1 MWATRLLNLR
11 SPKTTSTATGA
22 SAQLASGL
30 SVGDEVYA
38 NARDGAFGERKLVV
52 TPYQDMDSRVVA
64 VAWGRVLTL
73 DHIDAAQIL
82 AFYDRYLD
90 RGPERAR

>member
-1 MWATRLLNLR
+1 MPSNTVGSRSCSSAGRSRSATRR
-11 SPKTTSTATGA
+11 
-22 SAQLASGL
+22 LASGL